1 MSTPD
6 FSIISLKRSGK
17 DCTGIRFQFCP
28 SSTIREKLTRAGYY
42 WDRDSRLWIIHSKV
56 EPYKI
61 YSLMEDWPDN

>member
-6 FSIISLKRSGK
+6 YSIISLTRSGK
-17 DCTGIRFQFCP
+17 DCTGIRFKFCP
-28 SSTIREKLTRAGYY
+28 STTIREKLVLAGFQ
-42 WDRDSRLWIIHSKV
+42 WDRDSRLWIIHCIL